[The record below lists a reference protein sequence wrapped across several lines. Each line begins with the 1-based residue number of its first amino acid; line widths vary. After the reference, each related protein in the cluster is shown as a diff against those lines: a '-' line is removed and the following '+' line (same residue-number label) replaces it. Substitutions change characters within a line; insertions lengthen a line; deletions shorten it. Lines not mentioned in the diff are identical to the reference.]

1 MFVCIRYGTFY
12 HIYNRDCYI
21 LSYLFGYKIKE
32 LNIKDRECGF
42 PITALNK
49 VMAKLEEKKINYLVL
64 DRRNNYEV
72 DYKEDFKNS
81 NQYDILF
88 KKANAGWLILTDIV
102 VCGGLHL
109 LRLTNIPW
117 YNILYD
123 SQMGEIIL
131 GGPFQYM
138 VLVYVLCG
146 TMLGSLFEMIMRQY
160 NRIGLGD

>member
-88 KKANAGWLILTDIV
+88 KKANRYVNYKKRIDNINEFLNSNIENTEISKIIASMEDIIYERRKV
-102 VCGGLHL
+102 QS
-109 LRLTNIPW
+109 N
-117 YNILYD
+117 
-123 SQMGEIIL
+123 
-131 GGPFQYM
+131 
-138 VLVYVLCG
+138 
-146 TMLGSLFEMIMRQY
+146 
-160 NRIGLGD
+160 

>member
-88 KKANAGWLILTDIV
+88 KYANRYVIYKKRIDNINEFLNSNIENTEISKIIASMEDIIYERRKV
-102 VCGGLHL
+102 QS
-109 LRLTNIPW
+109 N
-117 YNILYD
+117 
-123 SQMGEIIL
+123 
-131 GGPFQYM
+131 
-138 VLVYVLCG
+138 
-146 TMLGSLFEMIMRQY
+146 
-160 NRIGLGD
+160 

>member
-81 NQYDILF
+81 NQYDILY
-88 KKANAGWLILTDIV
+88 KKANRYVNYKKRIDNINEFLNSNIENTEISKIIASMEDIIYERRKV
-102 VCGGLHL
+102 QS
-109 LRLTNIPW
+109 N
-117 YNILYD
+117 
-123 SQMGEIIL
+123 
-131 GGPFQYM
+131 
-138 VLVYVLCG
+138 
-146 TMLGSLFEMIMRQY
+146 
-160 NRIGLGD
+160 

>member
-1 MFVCIRYGTFY
+1 MFLCIRYGTFY

-88 KKANAGWLILTDIV
+88 KKANRYVNYKKRIDNINEFLNSNIENTEISKIIASMEDIIYERRKV
-102 VCGGLHL
+102 QS
-109 LRLTNIPW
+109 N
-117 YNILYD
+117 
-123 SQMGEIIL
+123 
-131 GGPFQYM
+131 
-138 VLVYVLCG
+138 
-146 TMLGSLFEMIMRQY
+146 
-160 NRIGLGD
+160 

>member
-64 DRRNNYEV
+64 DRRNDYEV

-81 NQYDILF
+81 NQYNIF
-88 KKANAGWLILTDIV
+88 YKKANRYVNYKKRID
-102 VCGGLHL
+102 
-109 LRLTNIPW
+109 NISE
-117 YNILYD
+117 YLNLNIENEEISNILASMEDVIY
-123 SQMGEIIL
+123 ERRK
-131 GGPFQYM
+131 
-138 VLVYVLCG
+138 V
-146 TMLGSLFEMIMRQY
+146 
-160 NRIGLGD
+160 

>member
-88 KKANAGWLILTDIV
+88 KKANRYVNYKKRIDNINEFLNSNIENTEISKIIASMEDIIYERRKV
-102 VCGGLHL
+102 
-109 LRLTNIPW
+109 
-117 YNILYD
+117 
-123 SQMGEIIL
+123 
-131 GGPFQYM
+131 
-138 VLVYVLCG
+138 
-146 TMLGSLFEMIMRQY
+146 
-160 NRIGLGD
+160 

>member
-42 PITALNK
+42 PITAFNK

-72 DYKEDFKNS
+72 NYKEDFKNS
-81 NQYDILF
+81 NQYDILY
-88 KKANAGWLILTDIV
+88 KKANRYVNYKKRIDNINEFLNSNIENTEISKIIASMEDIIYERRKV
-102 VCGGLHL
+102 QS
-109 LRLTNIPW
+109 N
-117 YNILYD
+117 
-123 SQMGEIIL
+123 
-131 GGPFQYM
+131 
-138 VLVYVLCG
+138 
-146 TMLGSLFEMIMRQY
+146 
-160 NRIGLGD
+160 

>member
-12 HIYNRDCYI
+12 HIYNRDSYI

-32 LNIKDRECGF
+32 INIKDRECGF

-81 NQYDILF
+81 NQYDILY
-88 KKANAGWLILTDIV
+88 KKANRYVNYKKRIDNINEFLNSNIENTEISKIIASMEDIIYERRKV
-102 VCGGLHL
+102 QS
-109 LRLTNIPW
+109 N
-117 YNILYD
+117 
-123 SQMGEIIL
+123 
-131 GGPFQYM
+131 
-138 VLVYVLCG
+138 
-146 TMLGSLFEMIMRQY
+146 
-160 NRIGLGD
+160 